1 MAQHEKD
8 KQKEDNMTKKGLFF
22 ISNYR
27 DVTCAV
33 GRDPSYWILK
43 GLDRANQFKVY
54 STANRVIN
62 SNCFN
67 NIEFLKLGYK
77 GNIQI
82 QKPGYN
88 YAIYKA
94 YKKVKAE
101 VKLIHH
107 CEMFQV
113 GKGYNLIPLLSNI
126 KDKAFIIGPMEL
138 PHKVFEDDFLVDSSG
153 FKKSIKKNVYR
164 NRNILGS
171 AFKTLFKKTIA
182 NADVV
187 IVPDTEVKK
196 ELSRYIDKNK
206 IELINYG
213 VDLSAYDEYRYTAD
227 ENNYDIVFAG
237 GALERKGVEYLLEA
251 ISQIKSKFTEVKL
264 HLRTNGYR
272 IKAYKKLS
280 KDLGITEN
288 VVFHGRSELKKYLEL
303 LSNSRL
309 LCLPTLS
316 EGYSWTIL
324 DALCLG
330 VPVVTTTECR
340 CSDLFEYGDIGL
352 MVKPCDSD
360 ALSDAILKL
369 FSDFELC
376 KKFSENG
383 LKKREQFNYKKII
396 SKYEEIYEKYI

>member
-1 MAQHEKD
+1 MAK
-8 KQKEDNMTKKGLFF
+8 TGLFF
-22 ISNYR
+22 ISDYR
-27 DVTCAV
+27 DVTCES

-43 GLDRANQFKVY
+43 GLDRDSRFNVY
-54 STANRVIN
+54 STANKIIDGSCVR
-62 SNCFN
+62 
-67 NIEFLKLGYK
+67 NIDFLTLGYK

-94 YKKVKAE
+94 YKKVKDE
-101 VKLIHH
+101 VKIIHH

-113 GKGYNLIPLLSNI
+113 GKGYNLIPLLSNLD
-126 KDKAFIIGPMEL
+126 DKTFLIGPIEL
-138 PHKVFEDDFLVDSSG
+138 PHEVFEDDFLVDSTDL
-153 FKKSIKKNVYR
+153 KRSIKKFIYM

-171 AFKTLFKKTIA
+171 VFKALFKKTIE

-187 IVPDTEVKK
+187 IVPDNGVKK

-213 VDLSAYDEYRYTAD
+213 VDLSVYGEYRYAAD

-237 GALERKGVEYLLEA
+237 GALERKGVKYLLEA
-251 ISQIKSKFTEVKL
+251 ISMIKNQFSDVKL
-264 HLRTNGYR
+264 HLRSNGYR
-272 IKAYKKLS
+272 IKEYKQLS
-280 KDLGITEN
+280 EDLNITEN
-288 VVFHGRSELKKYLEL
+288 VVFHGMLELNRYLEL
-303 LSNSRL
+303 LTNSRL

-340 CSDLFEYGDIGL
+340 CNDLFENGDIGL
-352 MVKPCDSD
+352 RIKPADPD
-360 ALSDAILKL
+360 ALADAILKL
-369 FSDFELC
+369 FNDFELC

-383 LKKREQFNYKKII
+383 LKKREKFDYERITP
-396 SKYEEIYEKYI
+396 KYLELYEKYI

>member
-1 MAQHEKD
+1 
-8 KQKEDNMTKKGLFF
+8 
-22 ISNYR
+22 
-27 DVTCAV
+27 
-33 GRDPSYWILK
+33 
-43 GLDRANQFKVY
+43 VY
-54 STANRVIN
+54 STANKIIDGSCVR
-62 SNCFN
+62 
-67 NIEFLKLGYK
+67 NIDFLTLGYK

-94 YKKVKAE
+94 YKKVKDE
-101 VKLIHH
+101 VKIIHH

-113 GKGYNLIPLLSNI
+113 GKGYNLIPLLSNLD
-126 KDKAFIIGPMEL
+126 DKTFLIGPIEL
-138 PHKVFEDDFLVDSSG
+138 PHEVFEDDFLVDSTDL
-153 FKKSIKKNVYR
+153 KRSIKKFIYM

-171 AFKTLFKKTIA
+171 VFKALFKKTIE

-187 IVPDTEVKK
+187 IVPDNGVKK

-213 VDLSAYDEYRYTAD
+213 VDLSVYGEYRYAAD

-237 GALERKGVEYLLEA
+237 GALERKGVKYLLEA
-251 ISQIKSKFTEVKL
+251 ISMIKNQFSDVKL
-264 HLRTNGYR
+264 HLRSNGYR
-272 IKAYKKLS
+272 IKEYKQLS
-280 KDLGITEN
+280 EDLNITEN
-288 VVFHGRSELKKYLEL
+288 VVFHGMLELNRYLEL
-303 LSNSRL
+303 LTNSRL

-340 CSDLFEYGDIGL
+340 CNDLFENGDIGL
-352 MVKPCDSD
+352 RIKPADPD
-360 ALSDAILKL
+360 ALADAILKL
-369 FSDFELC
+369 FNDFELC

-383 LKKREQFNYKKII
+383 LKKREKFDYERITP
-396 SKYEEIYEKYI
+396 KYLELYEKYI